1 MSSKL
6 VKNSLIYAIGDIA
19 PRLLSF
25 ISFPILTRYLS
36 PAEYGIVNYVN
47 TVNLFL
53 MTIGFLCLNT
63 YYLVYYYKQP
73 TEEDRRKLLG
83 NLSIFIIG
91 LNLIMTLLCFGVG
104 PKLITKF
111 ESNISFY
118 PYLAIGLV
126 TNLFGLV
133 SVLPTALYRLEEN
146 PLPLTIINVVRGVI
160 NLGIT
165 IWFVV
170 GLGFKAEGLL
180 FSQMIV
186 TIVFGLIFIKITLN
200 NMIWTFN
207 WKQLKT
213 ALIFS
218 LPLLPGSLSYL
229 LTTMF
234 DRILIDKYLNLTDLG
249 IYSSASTLAL
259 ILNIIS
265 YGAYKAFEPYIF
277 KHIDSPDFAGL
288 FTKLR
293 NGLFWVLL
301 SGAFG
306 LALFAREFF
315 QIFSEQQYHTAYLYV
330 PVILIGVFCS
340 AIGMPYGTVITA
352 HGHTKINSALSICGG
367 VTSVTLNIF
376 LLSRLGIIAACIT
389 SALTMT
395 LTLIASIHFSH
406 LKISHTP
413 PLLAF
418 LLTAVATLT
427 MVYFIP
433 IPQLW
438 LSIVAK
444 TIVFLIII
452 IISSKTIGI
461 SIKFL
466 NKFNPFATNR
476 SCE

>member
-1 MSSKL
+1 MGSKL
-6 VKNSLIYAIGDIA
+6 VKNSLIYAVGDIA
-19 PRLLSF
+19 PRLLGF
-25 ISFPILTRYLS
+25 ISFPIYTRYLS

-53 MTIGFLCLNT
+53 ATIGLLCLNT
-63 YYLVYYYKQP
+63 YFLVFYFKQP
-73 TEEDRRKLLG
+73 TEEDRKKLLG
-83 NLSIFIIG
+83 NISISLFCINLVFLFISFLIGPHIIG
-91 LNLIMTLLCFGVG
+91 YIEG
-104 PKLITKF
+104 
-111 ESNISFY
+111 NISFY

-126 TNLFGLV
+126 TNFFNL
-133 SVLPTALYRLEEN
+133 LPTLPSALYRMEER
-146 PLPLTIINVVRGVI
+146 PLPLTILNILRGVVTF
-160 NLGIT
+160 GVS

-186 TIVFGLIFIKITLN
+186 TIVFGLIFTKITLN

-277 KHIDSPDFAGL
+277 KYIDSPDFAEL

-330 PVILIGVFCS
+330 PIILIGVLS
-340 AIGMPYGTVITA
+340 SSISTPYGTIITA
-352 HGHTKINSALSICGG
+352 HNKTKINSAICICGSI
-367 VTSVTLNIF
+367 VSVSLNF
-376 LLSRLGIIAACIT
+376 LLIPHLGIIAACLT

-395 LTLIASIHFSH
+395 LTLIASIHFS
-406 LKISHTP
+406 KIQICHKV
-413 PLLAF
+413 PLLLF
-418 LLTAVATLT
+418 LFFSITTII
-427 MVYFIP
+427 MVYIISIP
-433 IPQLW
+433 HLW
-438 LSIVAK
+438 LAIIVK
-444 TIVFLIII
+444 III
-452 IISSKTIGI
+452 YVLLIFVSSKIIG
-461 SIKFL
+461 L
-466 NKFNPFATNR
+466 NLNQLKQFFPSKKIIT
-476 SCE
+476 